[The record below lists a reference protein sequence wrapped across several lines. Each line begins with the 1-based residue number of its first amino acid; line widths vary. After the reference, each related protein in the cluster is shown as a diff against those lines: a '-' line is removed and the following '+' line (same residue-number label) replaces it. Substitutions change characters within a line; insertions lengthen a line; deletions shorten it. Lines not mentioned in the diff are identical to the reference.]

1 MPYLINTDVPV
12 GSALNRLGSLIDV
25 EINNPLSKDVLSY
38 DPTTNTWVND
48 DAIGNIVS
56 LTQAEYDALT
66 QEEKMDS
73 KKYYYITDDT
83 ITGAPVDDD
92 DVSPTKVWSSQ
103 KVDGEIDSL
112 NSALMWKQIATNVTS
127 LSHDLSQYKEIL
139 IDIGFQGNVNHNSI
153 HIITAELS
161 ATTHYYSSGYYRTTN
176 DSIGVKV
183 GVNTSGVTGGLVYVD
198 GNTSPIA
205 STFSVYAR

>member
-66 QEEKMDS
+66 QDEKMDS

-112 NSALMWKQIATNVTS
+112 NSALGGVSMVVLGADDFTINSDVISFKNATYAAKVV
-127 LSHDLSQYKEIL
+127 
-139 IDIGFQGNVNHNSI
+139 GA
-153 HIITAELS
+153 HIV
-161 ATTHYYSSGYYRTTN
+161 TTN
-176 DSIGVKV
+176 GYFATGIRSVNGVKTLRAAQA
-183 GVNTSGVTGGLVYVD
+183 NTTGATILSSLANIVSVLVFLQ
-198 GNTSPIA
+198 N
-205 STFSVYAR
+205 